1 MTANKRVPRYP
12 PQRAGS
18 ADRDVQNIEKKRR
31 PHMIAS
37 IPGPAEI
44 FVIAI
49 IAGIIVL
56 PYWKIFSKAGY
67 SGAFSLLMLIPL
79 LNVIMLFFLAYADW
93 PALKNEQRRK

>member
-1 MTANKRVPRYP
+1 
-12 PQRAGS
+12 
-18 ADRDVQNIEKKRR
+18 
-31 PHMIAS
+31 MIAS